1 MPRTMYKREMKKK
14 IRNDIILILAPL
26 LLCIGY
32 AVWVMYSHQ
41 AGGYVYI
48 EQAGEKVGIYPLN
61 EDREILIGD
70 KDGYYNVLVIKDG
83 RVDMTEASCPDKIC
97 VNHRKIA
104 YEGER
109 IVCLPNRLIVR
120 VEKDGKQAD
129 IAP

>member
-1 MPRTMYKREMKKK
+1 MKKK
-14 IRNDIILILAPL
+14 LRNDLILILVPL
-26 LLCIGY
+26 LLCAGY
-32 AVWVMYSHQ
+32 AFWVNRSHRE
-41 AGGYVYI
+41 GGYVYV
-48 EQAGEKVGIYPLN
+48 EQAGEEIGKYPLN

-70 KDGYYNVLVIKDG
+70 REGYYNVLVIKDG
-83 RVDMTEASCPDKIC
+83 KADIIEASCPDKIC

-109 IVCLPNRLIVR
+109 IVCLPNRLILR